1 MNILKRVER
10 EVDEKLRKMFSPE
23 KVEGEK
29 REFLEVYNAILEDVA
44 GHVKRMPHG
53 RKGFPYNRI
62 GIAVPAEFKPLFE
75 QGPLLADIRPVV
87 ANADAGP
94 ARNVENKIT
103 AADRHGEEGF
113 SLSLTT

>member
-62 GIAVPAEFKPLFE
+62 GIAVPAELKPLFE
-75 QGPLLADIRPVV
+75 QGPLLADIRRVV
-87 ANADAGP
+87 ANAGADSTGDLQIG
-94 ARNVENKIT
+94 IT
-103 AADRHGEEGF
+103 AADSPGQKGF
-113 SLSLTT
+113 